1 MEVSLCEF
9 KADQFPRG
17 EERRET
23 KTSVLVGREVGEEY
37 NYYEVRRNMLGL
49 SCQVEASLNLVKAVV
64 L

>member
-9 KADQFPRG
+9 EADQFPRG

-37 NYYEVRRNMLGL
+37 NYYEVRRKHVGSELSSGSEFELG
-49 SCQVEASLNLVKAVV
+49 
-64 L
+64 